1 MIISVA
7 ALTAALIPL
16 LLGGRLSRLGDM
28 PFRHVPWIVTALAVQ
43 IVIIELLP
51 GPHLLLQAAH
61 IATYAIAGWFIA
73 ANRRIPGL
81 WLIGIGAGFNG
92 LAITLNDGTLP
103 ARPEAL
109 QTAGIRFSPGQ
120 FMNSGFLPHPRLAFL
135 GDIFAIPA
143 GLPLAN
149 VFSIGD
155 TLIVL
160 GTGWTAWAVLGTRW
174 TRPWKPTP
182 GLHAVAP
189 GVGQIVRSIML
200 GWRIQATEPHCQCA
214 GRTSAEASRRGRR
227 RRSGPRHS
235 PELERAALRTASR
248 TSLATGEPRSR
259 YDARPELPLA
269 AGDDDGRR
277 GTGVITRSRSS
288 GGWEG

>member
-1 MIISVA
+1 MIISLA

-16 LLGGRLSRLGDM
+16 LLGGRLSRLGDI

-51 GPHLLLQAAH
+51 GPHVLLQTAH

-92 LAITLNDGTLP
+92 LAITLNGGTLP

-109 QTAGIRFSPGQ
+109 QTAGIRFSSGQ
-120 FMNSGFLPHPRLAFL
+120 FMNSGLLPHPRLAFL

-189 GVGQIVRSIML
+189 GMRQVIRSVIL
-200 GWRIQATEPHCQCA
+200 GE
-214 GRTSAEASRRGRR
+214 RRQ
-227 RRSGPRHS
+227 RSVPRHS
-235 PELERAALRTASR
+235 PELERPDRLQSEPGHGRTPFPVRRWSR
-248 TSLATGEPRSR
+248 PPSSGR
-259 YDARPELPLA
+259 
-269 AGDDDGRR
+269 GMIICRR
-277 GTGVITRSRSS
+277 GTEVGSRSRSS
-288 GGWEG
+288 GGWKG